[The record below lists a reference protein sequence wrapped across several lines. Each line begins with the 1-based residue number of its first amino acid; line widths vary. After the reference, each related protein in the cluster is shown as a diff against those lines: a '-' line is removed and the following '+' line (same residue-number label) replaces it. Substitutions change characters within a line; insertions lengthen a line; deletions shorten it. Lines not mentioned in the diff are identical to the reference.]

1 MKIRVKSIDEVR
13 DKIPFL
19 SDLSNDQVQSL
30 IDVGNLIELDVGQ
43 TLCHEGDT
51 SSVFFILLSGILKVR
66 TGETLIGKIQA
77 VDVVGE
83 MGFIT
88 GMPRSAT
95 LEVEQAARLIA
106 IAKDDFDSLL
116 EEDDHMAAIVYRR
129 FVDVLCY
136 RLRESNIQFVKTHV
150 LTI

>member
-1 MKIRVKSIDEVR
+1 MKIQVKSIDEVR
-13 DKIPFL
+13 DKIPSF

-43 TLCHEGDT
+43 TLCHEGDD
-51 SSVFFILLSGILKVR
+51 SSAFFILLSGILKVR
-66 TGETLIGKIQA
+66 TGETLIGKVQA

-88 GMPRSAT
+88 GMLRSAT
-95 LEVEQAARLIA
+95 LEVEQGARLIA
-106 IAKDDFDSLL
+106 IAKDDFDRLL
-116 EEDDHMAAIVYRR
+116 DEDDHMAAIVYRR

-136 RLRESNIQFVKTHV
+136 QLRETNNQQMQILAV
-150 LTI
+150 